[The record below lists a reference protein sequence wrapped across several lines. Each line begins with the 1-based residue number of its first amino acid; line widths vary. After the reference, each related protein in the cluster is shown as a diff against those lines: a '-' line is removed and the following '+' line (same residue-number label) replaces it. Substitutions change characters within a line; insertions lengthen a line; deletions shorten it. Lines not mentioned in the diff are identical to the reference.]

1 MAVPENGHGP
11 DSVGKTTEPD
21 LSGVKTKR
29 TGPVRWTIGVVVRY
43 VYAPRRGGIYMNEL
57 N

>member
-1 MAVPENGHGP
+1 MAVSENGHGP
-11 DSVGKTTEPD
+11 DGVDKTTGPNV
-21 LSGVKTKR
+21 SGVKAKR

-43 VYAPRRGGIYMNEL
+43 VYAPRRGRMCMNKL

>member
-1 MAVPENGHGP
+1 MAVSENGHGP
-11 DSVGKTTEPD
+11 DSMGKTTEPNV
-21 LSGVKTKR
+21 SGVKTKR

-43 VYAPRRGGIYMNEL
+43 VYAPRRGGMYMNKL